1 MDRRYTVVCDWESR
15 LRDDEFDSDEI
26 QVVADSPASAIQK
39 AQEKWNAT
47 IGAEWPHIRLVK
59 AWILTPAKRRS
70 LA

>member
-39 AQEKWNAT
+39 AQEKWTAT
-47 IGAEWPHIRLVK
+47 IGAKWPHIRLVK